1 MNFDRIFDEMLVIAK
16 LFVFKIPFAKI
27 FVRQEQIL
35 AAALKINIF
44 SEKNL
49 FARKQEEI
57 GDFRGKRIQKV
68 FAEKEARRFSR
79 KRNFIQISQTWTNFM
94 YFKYCFQSL

>member
-1 MNFDRIFDEMLVIAK
+1 MNFDRILDEILVIAK
-16 LFVFKIPFAKI
+16 LFLFAILFAKI
-27 FVRQEQIL
+27 FVIEEQIL

-44 SEKNL
+44 SKKNL

-68 FAEKEARRFSR
+68 FAKTKFHS
-79 KRNFIQISQTWTNFM
+79 NFANM
-94 YFKYCFQSL
+94 DELYAL